1 MAVWFA
7 AILAGVLTVYIAF
20 VFAFQYVL
28 LERQIFHDE
37 MQDVETV
44 EGLLYFDAAGMLH
57 LQEGYHSQ
65 PKSRLLED
73 RLMEVRDPSGMV
85 LYRSETLHGL
95 SLGGVLGRNEG
106 ATSFDQRSIH
116 LADGTPVLV
125 ISHLHPVEKKLVV
138 IRLGYSLAP
147 LHDRMLHFFFL
158 LLLAT
163 PIGLLVA
170 AFAGYSLARRALLPL
185 DQMAARAEQITAR
198 SLNERIVVENPHDEL
213 GHMARALNH
222 LLERLEQAFLQ
233 LQRFTAD
240 AAHELRTPLASLRAL
255 GEITL
260 DETQP
265 EAVYRETIGG
275 MLEETARLNQTI
287 EGLLLLAKTE
297 TLNASGL
304 SAPFSL
310 PELVDEILALLDVLL
325 EERHIE
331 VRQEGAAALVEPVR
345 ADRGLIRIALMN
357 VLHNAIKFSPE
368 NSTIGIT
375 YSRETRDGRAQQRV
389 CIQDSGPGI
398 AGGEHARIF
407 ERFFTSPSPRTAM
420 QSGAGLGLSIT
431 KLIVD
436 RSEGEVFFE
445 DKASNQGARCC
456 IILPIEGASTTSL
469 SDPIPTNTLRATKSR
484 HRRD

>member
-1 MAVWFA
+1 VISLRSVNIRTRMAVWFA

-20 VFAFQYVL
+20 VFAFQYAL

-37 MQDVETV
+37 VQDVETV
-44 EGLLYFDAAGMLH
+44 EGLLYFDPAGMLH
-57 LQEGYHSQ
+57 LQEGYHSRPQ
-65 PKSRLLED
+65 SRLLED
-73 RLMEVRDPSGMV
+73 RLMEVRDPAGMV
-85 LYRSETLHGL
+85 LYRSETLHGAAM
-95 SLGGVLGRNEG
+95 GGALRQNEG
-106 ATSFDQRSIH
+106 VTSYDQRSIH
-116 LADGTPVLV
+116 LENGTPVLV
-125 ISHLHPVEKKLVV
+125 ISHLHPVEKKPVV

-147 LHDRMLHFFFL
+147 LHDRMLRFFFL

-170 AFAGYSLARRALLPL
+170 AFAGYSIARRALLPL

-198 SLNERIVVENPHDEL
+198 SLNERIMVENPHDEL
-213 GHMARALNH
+213 GHMARALNR
-222 LLERLEQAFLQ
+222 LLERLEQAFQQ

-240 AAHELRTPLASLRAL
+240 AAHELRTPLASLRTQGEMAL
-255 GEITL
+255 E
-260 DETQP
+260 QKNP

-297 TLNASGL
+297 TLNASAQ

-310 PELVDEILALLDVLL
+310 PELVDEILAVLDVLL
-325 EERHIE
+325 EERHIH
-331 VRQEGAAALVEPVR
+331 VRQEGAPEVVAPVL

-368 NSTIGIT
+368 DSTIDIT
-375 YSRETRDGRAQQRV
+375 YSHETRDGRAQLRV

-398 AGGEHARIF
+398 AAGEHALIF
-407 ERFFTSPSPRTAM
+407 ERFFTSTSPHTAM

-436 RSEGEVFFE
+436 RSDGEVFFE
-445 DKASNQGARCC
+445 DRDQGASCC
-456 IILPIEGASTTSL
+456 IILPIAGS
-469 SDPIPTNTLRATKSR
+469 N
-484 HRRD
+484 

>member
-37 MQDVETV
+37 VQDVETV
-44 EGLLYFDAAGMLH
+44 EGLLYFDGAGVLQ

-65 PKSRLLED
+65 PQSRLLVD
-73 RLMEVRDPSGMV
+73 RLMEVRDPAGVV
-85 LYRSETLHGL
+85 LYRSETLHGAP
-95 SLGGVLGRNEG
+95 LGGALRRNEG
-106 ATSFDQRSIH
+106 TTSFDQRSIH
-116 LADGTPVLV
+116 LEDGTPVLV
-125 ISHLHPVEKKLVV
+125 ISHVHPVEKRMVV

-170 AFAGYSLARRALLPL
+170 GFAGFSIARRALLPL

-198 SLNERIVVENPHDEL
+198 SLHERIVVENPQDEL

-222 LLERLEQAFLQ
+222 LLERLEQAFQQ

-240 AAHELRTPLASLRAL
+240 AAHELRTPLASIRML
-255 GEITL
+255 GEMAL
-260 DETQP
+260 EEKKP
-265 EAVYRETIGG
+265 EAVYREAIGG

-297 TLNASGL
+297 TIDAEAS
-304 SAPFSL
+304 SAPFLL
-310 PELVDEILALLDVLL
+310 PELIDEIIALLDVLL
-325 EERHIE
+325 EERHIL
-331 VRQEGAAALVEPVR
+331 VRQESVAQVIGVVH
-345 ADRGLIRIALMN
+345 ADRSLIRIALLN

-368 NSTIGIT
+368 NSTIRIS
-375 YSRETRDGRAQQRV
+375 YSCVSKDDRPLQRV
-389 CIQDSGPGI
+389 CIRDSGPGI
-398 AGGEHARIF
+398 AEGEQERIF
-407 ERFFTSPSPRTAM
+407 ERFFTSASQRTVM

-436 RSEGEVFFE
+436 RSGGSVFFE
-445 DKASNQGARCC
+445 RVADGDGANCC
-456 IILPIEGASTTSL
+456 ISLPEAL
-469 SDPIPTNTLRATKSR
+469 SR
-484 HRRD
+484 

>member
-1 MAVWFA
+1 VISLRSVNIRTRMAVWFA

-44 EGLLYFDAAGMLH
+44 EGLLYFDPAGMLH
-57 LQEGYHSQ
+57 LQEGYHSRPQ
-65 PKSRLLED
+65 SRLLED
-73 RLMEVRDPSGMV
+73 RLMEVRDPSGVV
-85 LYRSETLHGL
+85 LYRSETLHGAA
-95 SLGGVLGRNEG
+95 LGGALRRNEG
-106 ATSFDQRSIH
+106 ATSYDQRSIH
-116 LADGTPVLV
+116 LKDGTPVLV
-125 ISHLHPVEKKLVV
+125 ISHAHPVEKKPVV

-170 AFAGYSLARRALLPL
+170 AFAGYSIARRALLPL

-213 GHMARALNH
+213 GHMARALNR

-240 AAHELRTPLASLRAL
+240 AAHELRTPLAALRTL
-255 GEITL
+255 GEMAL
-260 DETQP
+260 DEKNP
-265 EAVYRETIGG
+265 EAVYRETIAG

-287 EGLLLLAKTE
+287 ESLLLLAKTE
-297 TLNASGL
+297 TLNASAQ

-310 PELVDEILALLDVLL
+310 PELVDEILAVLDVLL
-325 EERHIE
+325 EERHIR
-331 VRQEGAAALVEPVR
+331 VRQDGATTAVEPVR

-368 NSTIGIT
+368 DSTIGIT
-375 YSRETRDGRAQQRV
+375 YSHETQDGRAQLRV

-398 AGGEHARIF
+398 AAGEHARIF
-407 ERFFTSPSPRTAM
+407 ERFFTSASPRTAM

-436 RSEGEVFFE
+436 RSDGEVFFE
-445 DKASNQGARCC
+445 DRASNQGASCC
-456 IILPIEGASTTSL
+456 IILPSEGS
-469 SDPIPTNTLRATKSR
+469 NFR
-484 HRRD
+484 

>member
-1 MAVWFA
+1 MISLRSVNIRTRIAAWFA
-7 AILAGVLTVYIAF
+7 AILACVLTVYIVF

-28 LERQIFHDE
+28 LERQILHDE

-44 EGLLYFDAAGMLH
+44 EGLLYFDTSGMLH
-57 LQEGYHSQ
+57 LQEGYHSKPQ
-65 PKSRLLED
+65 SRLLED

-85 LYRSETLHGL
+85 LYRSDTLRGS
-95 SLGGVLGRNEG
+95 SLGGALARNEG
-106 ATSFDQRSIH
+106 ATSYDPRSIH
-116 LADGTPVLV
+116 LEDGTPVLT
-125 ISHLHPVEKKLVV
+125 ISHVHPVEKKPVV

-170 AFAGYSLARRALLPL
+170 AFAGYSIARRALLPL
-185 DQMAARAEQITAR
+185 DQMAARAEQMTAR

-213 GHMARALNH
+213 GHMARALNR

-240 AAHELRTPLASLRAL
+240 AAHELRTPLAALRTL
-255 GEITL
+255 GEMAL
-260 DETQP
+260 DEKNP
-265 EAVYRETIGG
+265 EAVYRETIAG

-287 EGLLLLAKTE
+287 ESLLLLAKTE
-297 TLNASGL
+297 MLNTSTVG
-304 SAPFSL
+304 APFLL
-310 PELVDEILALLDVLL
+310 PELVDEIVALLDVLL
-325 EERHIE
+325 EERHIR
-331 VRQEGAAALVEPVR
+331 VWQEGAATAVVPVR

-375 YSRETRDGRAQQRV
+375 YSHETRDGRAQQRV

-407 ERFFTSPSPRTAM
+407 ERFFTSASPHTAT

-445 DKASNQGARCC
+445 DRASDQGASCC
-456 IILPIEGASTTSL
+456 IILPIEGS
-469 SDPIPTNTLRATKSR
+469 N
-484 HRRD
+484 

>member
-1 MAVWFA
+1 VISLRSVNIRTRMAAWFA

-65 PKSRLLED
+65 PQSRLLVD
-73 RLMEVRDPSGMV
+73 RLMEVRDPSGVV
-85 LYRSETLHGL
+85 LYRSETLHGS
-95 SLGGVLGRNEG
+95 SLGGALRGNEG
-106 ATSFDQRSIH
+106 AASFDPRSIH
-116 LADGTPVLV
+116 LEDGTPVLL
-125 ISHLHPVEKKLVV
+125 ISHVHPVEKKLVV

-170 AFAGYSLARRALLPL
+170 AFAGYSIARRALLPL
-185 DQMAARAEQITAR
+185 DQMAARAEQMTAR

-213 GHMARALNH
+213 GHMARALNR

-240 AAHELRTPLASLRAL
+240 AAHELRTPLSALRTL
-255 GEITL
+255 GEMAL
-260 DETQP
+260 EEKNP
-265 EAVYRETIGG
+265 EAVYRETIAG

-287 EGLLLLAKTE
+287 ESLLLLAKAE
-297 TLNASGL
+297 MLNTSTV
-304 SAPFSL
+304 SAPFLL
-310 PELVDEILALLDVLL
+310 PELVDEILELLDVLL
-325 EERHIE
+325 EERHIRI
-331 VRQEGAAALVEPVR
+331 RQKGAVAVVEPVQ
-345 ADRGLIRIALMN
+345 ADRSLIRIALMN

-368 NSTIGIT
+368 NSTIHIT
-375 YSRETRDGRAQQRV
+375 YSHEMRDGRAHQSVR
-389 CIQDSGPGI
+389 IQDSGPGI
-398 AGGEHARIF
+398 AVGEHARIF
-407 ERFFTSPSPRTAM
+407 ERFFTSTSPHTAM

-445 DKASNQGARCC
+445 DRASSQGASCC
-456 IILPIEGASTTSL
+456 IILPTEG
-469 SDPIPTNTLRATKSR
+469 
-484 HRRD
+484 